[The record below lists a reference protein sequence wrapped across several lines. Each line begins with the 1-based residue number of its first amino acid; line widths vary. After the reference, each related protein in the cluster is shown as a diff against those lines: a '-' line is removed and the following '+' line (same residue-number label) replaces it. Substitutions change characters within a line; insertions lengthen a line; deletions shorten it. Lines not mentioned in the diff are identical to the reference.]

1 MNYLLSYNGLL
12 TLQSPATRE
21 KTRGFLQRGIEVGA
35 EECEEGKKWDDCRR
49 MQGRDGR
56 WKIWQGIS
64 GEIDENAPATTHVNF
79 SVQ

>member
-35 EECEEGKKWDDCRR
+35 EECEEGTKWDDCRR

-56 WKIWQGIS
+56 WKICS
-64 GEIDENAPATTHVNF
+64 ATEKEDVLRTSLE
-79 SVQ
+79 SVKKC